1 MKLLLRLSLLL
12 LLCWPVGCRS
22 VGGDGGVV
30 LTFLDVGQGD
40 AIAVQSPE
48 GNVALIDAGNDA
60 EIVPL
65 LQAMQI
71 HAVDLVIA
79 SHLDFDHIG
88 GIASVIRTFPV
99 QHYMDNGVRGQ
110 SGSYQ
115 DLMWTLQQ
123 AEVGYL
129 PAVRQTIQLGSV
141 SLTILPPPGWNRTSN
156 DESIGVLVEYGEF
169 RALLTGDSE
178 VDELNY
184 FLDLGVP
191 KVTVLKA
198 AHHGARNGVTP
209 RWLDVTRPD
218 VVVISS
224 GANNAYGHPDPWALR
239 FYEAVASELYRTDLH
254 GHIGI
259 VGERD
264 GSYKVSIERG
274 VPAH

>member
-1 MKLLLRLSLLL
+1 MKTLLRLSAFF
-12 LLCWPVGCRS
+12 LLCGLSGCGPVT
-22 VGGDGGVV
+22 GDAGVA

-40 AIAVQSPE
+40 AIVIQSPE

-65 LQAMQI
+65 LQTMQI
-71 HAVDLVIA
+71 EAVDLVIA
-79 SHLDFDHIG
+79 SHVDFDHTG

-99 QHYMDNGVRGQ
+99 RYYMDNGMR
-110 SGSYQ
+110 STSNSY
-115 DLMWTLQQ
+115 DNLMWTLQQ
-123 AEVGYL
+123 AEVPYV
-129 PAVRQTIQLGSV
+129 PAVRQTIEVGSV
-141 SLTILPPPGWNRTSN
+141 NLTILPPPGWNRTSN

-169 RALLTGDSE
+169 RALLTGDSQ

-218 VVVISS
+218 VVVISC

-239 FYEAVASELYRTDLH
+239 FYEAVASEIYRTDLH
-254 GHIGI
+254 GHVGI
-259 VGERD
+259 VGQRD
-264 GSYKVSIERG
+264 GSYEVGVERG
-274 VPAH
+274 VLIG

>member
-1 MKLLLRLSLLL
+1 M
-12 LLCWPVGCRS
+12 
-22 VGGDGGVV
+22 GGDGGVV

-239 FYEAVASELYRTDLH
+239 FHEAVASEIYRTDLH